1 MGFHLLGEFG
11 HFFALSCG
19 ERSLP
24 DRVREGNLRDGGFL
38 NLYGGRLSGQDCCVH
53 GHRVAPQ
60 PSVHQG
66 LAESIAQQRRSF

>member
-11 HFFALSCG
+11 HFSFHF
-19 ERSLP
+19 RPSLRGKVLTRL
-24 DRVREGNLRDGGFL
+24 RVREGNLRDGGFL
-38 NLYGGRLSGQDCCVH
+38 NLCCVH

-66 LAESIAQQRRSF
+66 LAQSIAQQRRSF